1 MHDFVRWSGRSGC
14 TTAIRF
20 ASKRRCVATTRA
32 CSWRSR
38 SQRFASGLLPCA
50 HAGAGISAHVGKP
63 GWQARQ
69 VIFKGWCR
77 CPRHHTQLPAR
88 KIHDEIPKC
97 ALSNFSESE
106 TLKEKFRWQ
115 EFYNVNILIGAGHYL
130 EVVRMDP
137 PLPIEVE
144 SSSILDILR
153 RLLLLLVALLL
164 DALPLLELDDVSNTL
179 LKLLL

>member
-1 MHDFVRWSGRSGC
+1 MPRVCCLVLMLEPES
-14 TTAIRF
+14 
-20 ASKRRCVATTRA
+20 
-32 CSWRSR
+32 
-38 SQRFASGLLPCA
+38 LPMLA
-50 HAGAGISAHVGKP
+50 NLDGKP
-63 GWQARQ
+63 D
-69 VIFKGWCR
+69 K
-77 CPRHHTQLPAR
+77 
-88 KIHDEIPKC
+88 
-97 ALSNFSESE
+97 SFSKADVVAPGI
-106 TLKEKFRWQ
+106 TL
-115 EFYNVNILIGAGHYL
+115 NSL

>member
-1 MHDFVRWSGRSGC
+1 MHFHTTTRFMFYELFVSMNNEVVRISSSFYSLSTISLLDIRLGYTYFWANAERKWVHDFVRWSGRSGC

-32 CSWRSR
+32 GSWRSR

-88 KIHDEIPKC
+88 KIHHEIPKC
-97 ALSNFSESE
+97 ALSNFWESE
-106 TLKEKFRWQ
+106 TLKEA
-115 EFYNVNILIGAGHYL
+115 NVGKN
-130 EVVRMDP
+130 
-137 PLPIEVE
+137 
-144 SSSILDILR
+144 SIM
-153 RLLLLLVALLL
+153 
-164 DALPLLELDDVSNTL
+164 
-179 LKLLL
+179 